1 MHSPLLRLYTTLLV
15 SALVSGCSAAR
26 TAPAV
31 QAAPLPAR
39 APVNDADVHFMSGM
53 IQHHEQA
60 VIIGRW
66 AVTHGASDA
75 VRRLSE
81 RIVVAQQDEIA
92 LMRTWLADRGAH
104 GMDHAMMMPGM
115 LTPQQL
121 AQLDSAR
128 GREFDKLFLT
138 FMIQHHYGAVA
149 MVEKLFGSYGAAQD
163 ETVFRFASDVFADQT
178 TEIDRMQSMLANL
191 EGQP

>member
-1 MHSPLLRLYTTLLV
+1 MPSLKSRLRATLIAA
-15 SALVSGCSAAR
+15 ALVSGCTAAR
-26 TAPAV
+26 PAPVV
-31 QAAPLPAR
+31 QAAPATARTPATE
-39 APVNDADVHFMSGM
+39 ADVHFMSGM

-60 VIIGRW
+60 VIMGRW
-66 AVTHGASDA
+66 ATTHGAGES

-92 LMRTWLADRGAH
+92 LMRTWLAERGAES
-104 GMDHAMMMPGM
+104 MDHTMMMPGM
-115 LTPQQL
+115 LTADQL
-121 AQLDSAR
+121 AQLDRAH
-128 GREFDKLFLT
+128 GKEFDKLFLT

-178 TEIDRMQSMLANL
+178 TEIDRMQSMLVNL